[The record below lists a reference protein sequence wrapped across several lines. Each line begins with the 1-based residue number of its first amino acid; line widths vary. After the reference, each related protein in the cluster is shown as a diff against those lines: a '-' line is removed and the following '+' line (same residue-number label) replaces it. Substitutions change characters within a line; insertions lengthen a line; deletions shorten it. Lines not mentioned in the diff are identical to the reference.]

1 MAYDHH
7 VAEHL
12 PLIDVAPLL
21 APDGDP
27 TEVARRIDDAC
38 REVGFF
44 RITGHGL
51 PPAQLAALDRLA
63 RRFFAEPEG
72 VKAEIAMAHGGS
84 AWRGWFPLDGE
95 LTSGR
100 PDHKEGLYFGTELPA
115 DHPAVA
121 AGRPLHGAN
130 LFPASVPELRPA
142 VLGWIDA
149 MAALGAAL
157 LRGMAIGLGL
167 PADWFARHITA
178 DPTVLFRIF
187 RYPPDPDPAAR
198 RRWGVAE
205 HTDYGL
211 LTILATD
218 DHDGLQVHGPD
229 GWIDVPSDPAV
240 FVVNLGDMLDRMTE
254 GRYRSTPHRVRNTSG
269 ADRLSFPC
277 FIDPSWDATC
287 PVLPLAGTA
296 PADDADRRWDG
307 RSVRG
312 WGGTYGEYLMA
323 KVAKVFPSLM
333 AESSPPTDLTPSVDG
348 R

>member
-1 MAYDHH
+1 MSHRCW
-7 VAEHL
+7 
-12 PLIDVAPLL
+12 
-21 APDGDP
+21 
-27 TEVARRIDDAC
+27 RRTATRPRWRDASTTPAGGSASSASPAMAC
-38 REVGFF
+38 RRRSSPRSIG
-44 RITGHGL
+44 
-51 PPAQLAALDRLA
+51 LA

-72 VKAEIAMAHGGS
+72 VKAEIAMAHGGA

-130 LFPASVPELRPA
+130 LFPASVPDLRPA

-167 PADWFARHITA
+167 AGRLVRPARHRRPDRAVPDLPLSARSRPGGAPALGRRRAHRLRLA
-178 DPTVLFRIF
+178 D
-187 RYPPDPDPAAR
+187 DPGDRRPRWAAGPRAR
-198 RRWGVAE
+198 RVDRR
-205 HTDYGL
+205 
-211 LTILATD
+211 
-218 DHDGLQVHGPD
+218 
-229 GWIDVPSDPAV
+229 AV
-240 FVVNLGDMLDRMTE
+240 RP
-254 GRYRSTPHRVRNTSG
+254 RRVRRQPRRH
-269 ADRLSFPC
+269 ARPDDRGPVPVDAAPGSQHERRRSAVVPVLHR
-277 FIDPSWDATC
+277 PSWDATC

-312 WGGTYGEYLMA
+312 WGGTYGEYLTA
-323 KVAKVFPSLM
+323 KVAKVFPSLV
-333 AESSPPTDLTPSVDG
+333 AESSPPTGLTPSVDG